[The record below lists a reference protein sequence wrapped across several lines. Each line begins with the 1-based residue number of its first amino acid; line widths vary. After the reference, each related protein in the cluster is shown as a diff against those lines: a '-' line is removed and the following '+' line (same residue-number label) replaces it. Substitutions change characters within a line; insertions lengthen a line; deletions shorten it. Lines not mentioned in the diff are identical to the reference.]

1 MPRSSEKLE
10 HAISQLL
17 IAHGYMEHSFLEECI
32 EGIRDEFAPTDA
44 LLEDMFA
51 SINDNLRP
59 LSMEVKTVSLSSDN
73 SGERVKYHGIVN
85 TEEDTVSKLHGS
97 QFSAEELAAFV
108 AIVNKLLER
117 KYLSSDD
124 ILSAVAKNINKQKL
138 AVILNKLR
146 SKGWLDND
154 DTNYWI
160 LGVRTYLELK
170 PYLESVLMNLGD
182 DADELD
188 REEAQQ
194 LVNALPQLIV
204 YGGV

>member
-1 MPRSSEKLE
+1 MPRTSDKLE
-10 HAISQLL
+10 LAISQLL

-32 EGIRDEFAPTDA
+32 EGLRDEFAPTDA
-44 LLEDMFA
+44 SLEDLFEK
-51 SINDNLRP
+51 INDNLKP
-59 LSMEVKTVSLSSDN
+59 LSMEVKTVYIQSS
-73 SGERVKYHGIVN
+73 SGSERTRYHGIVN
-85 TEEDTVSKLHGS
+85 TEEDQVSKLHGS
-97 QFSAEELAAFV
+97 QFTAEELVAFV

-117 KYLSSDD
+117 KYLSTDD
-124 ILSAVAKNINKQKL
+124 IMSAVSKITKSKL
-138 AVILNKLR
+138 TLILNKLR

-154 DTNYWI
+154 DSNYWI

-170 PYLESVLMNLGD
+170 PNLESVLLNLEE

-188 REEAQQ
+188 KEEAQQ